1 MNDSLTVKSSGYYQ
15 GNRIEML
22 KFVPVHSQ
30 RILEIGCGEGNFG
43 ALLKEQLNAE
53 VWGIDYEPDRAKV
66 AGNRL
71 DKILCGDVAMLT
83 TQLPDNYFDAI
94 ICNDVLEHL
103 IDPYSV
109 LEGLKNKLSRDGVI
123 VSSIPNI
130 RYFRNLFDFVF
141 RKNWDYTKEGIMDFT
156 HFRFFTVNSI
166 RKMYETLN
174 FEIIKMEG
182 IHPTKSL
189 KPLLLNL
196 FTFGS
201 FSDIKFLQFVTVA
214 KLKK

>member
-1 MNDSLTVKSSGYYQ
+1 
-15 GNRIEML
+15 
-22 KFVPVHSQ
+22 
-30 RILEIGCGEGNFG
+30 
-43 ALLKEQLNAE
+43 
-53 VWGIDYEPDRAKV
+53 V

-71 DKILCGDVAMLT
+71 DKILCRDVAMLT

-94 ICNDVLEHL
+94 ICNGVLEHL

-109 LEGLKNKLSRDGVI
+109 LEGLKKLSRNGVI

-141 RKNWDYTKEGIMDFT
+141 KKNWDFTKEGIMDFT
-156 HFRFFTVNSI
+156 HFRFFTVNGI

-174 FEIIKMEG
+174 FEMVKMEG
-182 IHPTKSL
+182 IHSAKSL
-189 KPLLLNL
+189 RLLLLSL

-201 FSDIKFLQFVTVA
+201 FSEIKYLQFVTVA
-214 KLKK
+214 KLKKLHIKEK